1 MILIAVLTVLR
12 VDGAEA
18 GGNGR
23 HQHRQG
29 QQQRRRRRDTPPRG
43 LLHPAANH
51 ADGGR
56 RDARWSTLF
65 SSVCDDSS
73 FLSLSLYL
81 YLYLS
86 LSVVET
92 GKARKRRTRAVSRRT
107 QLVLKATRS
116 SPRDRAAL

>member
-1 MILIAVLTVLR
+1 MAQKP
-12 VDGAEA
+12 A
-18 GGNGR
+18 GTLAASTARASSSVVVGVT
-23 HQHRQG
+23 
-29 QQQRRRRRDTPPRG
+29 RRRVASSILLPITPMAG
-43 LLHPAANH
+43 DEMH
-51 ADGGR
+51 AG
-56 RDARWSTLF
+56 AP

-81 YLYLS
+81 YLS
-86 LSVVET
+86 MCVVET